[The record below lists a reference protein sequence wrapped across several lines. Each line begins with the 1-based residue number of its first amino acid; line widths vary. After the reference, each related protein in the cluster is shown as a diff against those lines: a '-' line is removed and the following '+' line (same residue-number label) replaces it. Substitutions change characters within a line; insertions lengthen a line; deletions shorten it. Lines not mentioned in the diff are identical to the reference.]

1 VNAPGA
7 LTEARALIQRELSG
21 GELLED
27 QHPLVFAR
35 GAPGRLIALEEEGR
49 VVSAC
54 ATLVRDLAVRGERVR
69 VGLIGSVVTDP
80 AQRRRGLGA
89 KLLARAQSALAQQG
103 CLIGLLWA
111 DEPEFYRRRGWREA
125 GCEVDFVIDP
135 AERARLPEAAGA
147 TLRSAAPDDHGT
159 LHRLYAMHGSRVDRT
174 PGETRAL
181 LSARGVET
189 LVLERGRD
197 IVAYACLGR
206 GRDLARCVHEWGGA
220 ADDVL
225 ALVREHGERLARRGE
240 DGALFLMTPPGAQ
253 AVHACLTACG
263 IAGASGLLGMA
274 RVLDP
279 AGAVE
284 LVRRAARGRVR
295 AGIACDPSRELESTA
310 AHFAG
315 PGGELALS
323 PDALLDLLL
332 PARGERAAIEA
343 LERAAGLALPGL
355 PLALYVWG
363 LDSI

>member
-1 VNAPGA
+1 MNPSSADTA
-7 LTEARALIQRELSG
+7 ARELVRRELSG
-21 GELLED
+21 GEPLDE

-35 GAPGRLIALEEEGR
+35 GAPGRLVALEEGGR

-54 ATLVRDLAVRGERVR
+54 ATLVRDLTVRGERLR

-80 AQRRRGLGA
+80 AHRRRGLGT
-89 KLLARAQSALAQQG
+89 KLLARAESSLAEQG
-103 CLIGLLWA
+103 CVLGLLWA
-111 DEPEFYRRRGWREA
+111 DEPAYYLRRGWREA
-125 GCEVDFVIDP
+125 GCEVDFVVDP
-135 AERARLPEAAGA
+135 ADRARLPEAVGA
-147 TLRSAAPDDHGT
+147 TLRGAAPDDHGA
-159 LHRLYAMHGSRVDRT
+159 LHRLYGMHGARADRT
-174 PGETRAL
+174 PGEMRAL
-181 LSARGVET
+181 LSARGVDT
-189 LVLERGRD
+189 LVLQRGRD
-197 IVAYACLGR
+197 IAAYACLGR

-240 DGALFLMTPPGAQ
+240 DGPLFLMTPASAQ
-253 AVHACLTACG
+253 AMHACLTACG
-263 IAGASGLLGMA
+263 IAGVSGLLGMA

-284 LVRRAARGRVR
+284 LVRRSARGRVR
-295 AGIACDPSRELESTA
+295 AGIACEPARELDGA

-323 PDALLDLLL
+323 PEALLDLLL
-332 PARGERAAIEA
+332 PPRGERRAIEA